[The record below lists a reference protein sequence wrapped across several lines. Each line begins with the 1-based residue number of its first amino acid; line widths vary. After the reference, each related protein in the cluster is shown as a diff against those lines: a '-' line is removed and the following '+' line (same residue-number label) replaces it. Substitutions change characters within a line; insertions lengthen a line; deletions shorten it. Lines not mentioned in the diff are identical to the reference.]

1 MRGATVVVASVVALM
16 CGFAL
21 LALGVRDAFSGHP
34 RAVLPIMLGFALIGG
49 GFFVNRGKK

>member
-1 MRGATVVVASVVALM
+1 MASVVALM